1 LLKKEPNPRA
11 ISMEYPLPADD
22 IPVDEIFFVWKLPDG
37 AILDV
42 VATSKEPVSFFEDRS
57 RFLYRSESRL

>member
-1 LLKKEPNPRA
+1 
-11 ISMEYPLPADD
+11 MEYPLPADD